1 MGLYVCRGGMEWIV
15 HMDCIWISSYLGIL
29 YTNQIILNNQIRLCE
44 AFFVQDVYFCILD
57 DVLGLLRWVVI
68 PIWSIS

>member
-1 MGLYVCRGGMEWIV
+1 MCVEERWSGL
-15 HMDCIWISSYLGIL
+15 CIWIVYGYLVIL
-29 YTNQIILNNQIRLCE
+29 YTNQIILNNKIRLCE

>member
-1 MGLYVCRGGMEWIV
+1 MCVEERWSGL
-15 HMDCIWISSYLGIL
+15 CIWIVYGYLVIL